1 MSHSGDVMR
10 ANGGRHEITVH
21 LPKVEK
27 KVTDLFFT
35 LSAYNCGDLSLF
47 KAPSIRFFDAFDDTE
62 LAKYTVS
69 SCGGAQAVVLANLQ
83 RTSGGSWQV
92 PICVASKHRSRDH
105 IHRETHSQLLRHRLR

>member
-1 MSHSGDVMR
+1 MR

-83 RTSGGSWQV
+83 RTAGGSWRV
-92 PICVASKHRSRDH
+92 RTFVAKRNLAVDRIHRHAFSELLRCRSR
-105 IHRETHSQLLRHRLR
+105 